1 VTADLDNR
9 RTRLLSDAYRI
20 ADDVLFPAAA
30 EVDRSGDIP
39 SSHWTQLADAG
50 LFGIAAP
57 EEAGGPGL
65 GFEQIVEILEVVVSG
80 CLSTGF
86 TWLQHHGVVIS
97 LAGTT
102 NTALRD
108 ELYDEARAGRIRA
121 GVAYAGVVPTPPRM
135 RATRTDRGWVFDGHA
150 PFVSGW
156 GIVDVLQVSA
166 RDVDTDDVIAAL
178 VPIDPTPGQIAVSP
192 LHLGAADAS
201 HTVSLS
207 VTGLPVADDRVVS
220 RVTLDDFFAGQ
231 NIGVRLNGTLPL
243 GLLRRCTALLDTSG
257 HDNAARALRE
267 RGSVVRTRLDGGL
280 ADADALIAARA
291 EAAELA
297 MDAAATLIA
306 ADGGRAL
313 LRGSTPERLAREAV
327 FTLVAASR
335 PQLKD
340 LLVERFSGR

>member
-1 VTADLDNR
+1 MTIDPDTR
-9 RTRLLSDAYRI
+9 RTRLIEDAYRI

-30 EVDRSGDIP
+30 EVDRSGEIP
-39 SSHWTQLADAG
+39 TSHWTQLADAG

-65 GFEQIVEILEVVVSG
+65 GFEQVVEVLEVIISG

-102 NTALRD
+102 NSALRR
-108 ELYDEARAGRIRA
+108 ELYDDAREGRVRA

-135 RATRTDRGWVFDGHA
+135 RATRTDRGWVFDGYA

-166 RDVDTDDVIAAL
+166 RDVETDDVIAAI
-178 VPIDPTPGQIAVSP
+178 VPIDPCPPDIEVMP
-192 LHLGAADAS
+192 LHLGAVDAS
-201 HTVSLS
+201 HTVALKIS
-207 VTGLPVADDRVVS
+207 GLAVADERVVS
-220 RVTLDDFFAGQ
+220 RVTLDDFFASQ
-231 NIGVRLNGTLPL
+231 NVGVRLNGTLPL
-243 GLLRRCTALLDTSG
+243 GLLRRCTSLLDISG
-257 HDNAARALRE
+257 HSDAARAIRE
-267 RGSVVRTRLDGGL
+267 RSSHVRSRLDAGM
-280 ADADALIAARA
+280 ADAAALIEARA
-291 EAAELA
+291 
-297 MDAAATLIA
+297 DAAQLALDATATLIA
-306 ADGGRAL
+306 AEGGRAL
-313 LRGSTPERLAREAV
+313 LRGSTPERLAREAL

-340 LLVERFSGR
+340 LLVERFSGL